1 MASLILT
8 IFCSTSIALILK
20 YSSVNKGN
28 SILLI
33 SSNYFV
39 AAAIG
44 FVLFITEP
52 DSDYSLFTFLFGGIM
67 GAVFVFSF
75 FSFSKSID
83 VAGTA
88 LSTLSSRISLFIPV
102 ILSIIFFGE
111 SPTYPQMIGFAVTGL
126 TIYLFY
132 LSLRRDKTK
141 TITLKDYGYLLVLM
155 IGIGI
160 ADFSMKIF
168 LQTQPIIE
176 KQFFIFSIFFF
187 AFIYSFGVILFK
199 RIPFNK
205 KTVVSGAVLG
215 IPNVFSSVFLIG
227 ALENIA
233 AILVYPVVNIGIIL
247 LTAVL
252 AFLIW
257 KESLNRIGIISLITG
272 LISIILLTL

>member
-1 MASLILT
+1 M
-8 IFCSTSIALILK
+8 
-20 YSSVNKGN
+20 
-28 SILLI
+28 LI

-39 AAAIG
+39 AALIG
-44 FVLFITEP
+44 FVLFISEP
-52 DSDYSLFTFLFGGIM
+52 GSDYSLFTFLFGGIM

-111 SPTYPQMIGFAVTGL
+111 SPSYLQIIGFAVTGL
-126 TIYLFY
+126 TIYIFY

-141 TITLKDYGYLLVLM
+141 TITLIDYGYLLVLM
-155 IGIGI
+155 VGIGF

-168 LQTQPIIE
+168 QQTQPIIE

-187 AFIYSFGVILFK
+187 AFVYSFGIILIK
-199 RIPFNK
+199 KIPFEK
-205 KTVVSGAVLG
+205 KTIISGAVLG
-215 IPNVFSSVFLIG
+215 VPNVFSSVFLIG
-227 ALENIA
+227 ALENIE

-252 AFLIW
+252 AFIIW
-257 KESLNRIGIISLITG
+257 KESLSRMGIISLITG